1 MSGSLQSG
9 HYSDGRMMRQVD
21 ERDEDMGMDE
31 YGVSTDS
38 LDLVLA
44 RFHDD
49 SHAYNALKSPIRNA
63 NGRFP
68 EFKMI
73 FYFEINSND
82 VSYRPRWKM
91 RASVKT

>member
-38 LDLVLA
+38 RGQDSA
-44 RFHDD
+44 RFRHD
-49 SHAYNALKSPIRNA
+49 SLATNALKSPIWNA

-68 EFKMI
+68 KFKMP
-73 FYFEINSND
+73 FYFE
-82 VSYRPRWKM
+82 
-91 RASVKT
+91 

>member
-38 LDLVLA
+38 LGLDST
-44 RFHDD
+44 RFEHDSIAID
-49 SHAYNALKSPIRNA
+49 A
-63 NGRFP
+63 
-68 EFKMI
+68 
-73 FYFEINSND
+73 
-82 VSYRPRWKM
+82 
-91 RASVKT
+91 